1 MTKTIIF
8 QFYPLCSLLR
18 TFLACVLCF
27 SYSSLLCGQSED
39 KDSVF
44 SEILGTEPVV
54 IKAQNGSRSLLKNVL
69 VLEGRVIFQ
78 SSDWKITGQKM
89 EIYGPLEDPDT
100 ILIKGN
106 PATLVSKEGAKKK
119 FLSAS
124 GKKIQL
130 NLLKNEIHLLTE
142 AVIKTK
148 VQTLS
153 GESLTY
159 SYDTGKIVSKRSKGR
174 VRFSSE

>member
-8 QFYPLCSLLR
+8 QFYPLCSLHR
-18 TFLACVLCF
+18 TFLASILCF
-27 SYSSLLCGQSED
+27 SYSSLLSGQSED
-39 KDSVF
+39 KSSVL

-54 IKAQNGSRSLLKNVL
+54 IKAQSGSRSLLRNVL
-69 VLEGRVIFQ
+69 VLEGGVIFQ
-78 SSDWKITGQKM
+78 SSDWMITGQKM

-100 ILIKGN
+100 IVVEGN
-106 PATLVSKEGAKKK
+106 SATIVSTEATKKT

-130 NLLKNEIHLLTE
+130 NLLKNEIHLLNE
-142 AVIKTK
+142 AVI
-148 VQTLS
+148 QTRTQILS

-159 SYDTGKIVSKRSKGR
+159 SYDTGKIASKRSKGR